1 MTRWCWVIQE
11 LIGQWRM
18 KTHKLQKAMAWKV
31 ELAMHRPYS
40 FDFGNMLETI
50 GEMIGELWIPINSL
64 QCAWKQKWCA
74 TVHANIWNHIQNFI
88 IRSNQASSPTCF
100 YTVHGRVF
108 FFNFVFINV
117 FSQIWQYSKYKRI
130 RS

>member
-1 MTRWCWVIQE
+1 
-11 LIGQWRM
+11 
-18 KTHKLQKAMAWKV
+18 
-31 ELAMHRPYS
+31 MHRPYS